1 VPSFTPLDWSSTI
14 SGSMPIPR
22 DIREELI
29 AKRAAE
35 HSAAQRDKLIDLV
48 LTALLCLVWSALG
61 IFLILLGAH
70 LTHRVYARVAFYA
83 GIAVGNGGIIFTLL
97 AAYRRGEKRGDW

>member
-1 VPSFTPLDWSSTI
+1 
-14 SGSMPIPR
+14 M
-22 DIREELI
+22 EELI
-29 AKRAAE
+29 TKRAAE
-35 HSAAQRDKLIDLV
+35 YSAAQRDKFLDFT

-70 LTHRVYARVAFYA
+70 LTHPVYARVAFYA

>member
-1 VPSFTPLDWSSTI
+1 MLSFTLRDRGITI
-14 SGSMPIPR
+14 SITMPIPY
-22 DIREELI
+22 DIMDELI

-35 HSAAQRDKLIDLV
+35 HSAAQRDKLLDLV
-48 LTALLCLVWSALG
+48 LTALLCLAWSALG

-70 LTHRVYARVAFYA
+70 LTHQVYARVAFYA
-83 GIAVGNGGIIFTLL
+83 GIAVGNGGIVFTLL